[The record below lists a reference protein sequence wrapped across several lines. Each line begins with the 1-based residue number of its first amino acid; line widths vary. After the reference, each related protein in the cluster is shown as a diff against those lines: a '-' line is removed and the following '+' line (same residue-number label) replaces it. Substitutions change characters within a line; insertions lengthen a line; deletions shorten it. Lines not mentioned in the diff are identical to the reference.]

1 MRNKEKSD
9 FVEKKIYLRT
19 KTAHLP
25 PTFAPE
31 NVSEGFQSPER
42 TKETTRAVDA
52 IGEILRIYG
61 LICVMV
67 KVRADFN
74 LRSVARLKDQRRQE
88 DIPQDWTT
96 SNDLSSDTTTPLL
109 RPPKKDTITALAC
122 SWRSLKDLY
131 IISV

>member
-1 MRNKEKSD
+1 MIFFEKN
-9 FVEKKIYLRT
+9 YLRT

-31 NVSEGFQSPER
+31 NVSEGFQSPKR
-42 TKETTRAVDA
+42 TEKIARAVDA

-74 LRSVARLKDQRRQE
+74 LRSVARLKDHRDDKR
-88 DIPQDWTT
+88 IFRKTGRPVMTCHLTT
-96 SNDLSSDTTTPLL
+96 LL
-109 RPPKKDTITALAC
+109 RPIKKDTITALAFY
-122 SWRSLKDLY
+122 WRSLKCLY
-131 IISV
+131 YNYELQQTASL